1 MNEIPKT
8 DQWLL
13 SGDCSICRRRK
24 YCSKPCKLRKQR
36 RDAEFGLMVAEAMVK
51 VMFGKR

>member
-13 SGDCSICRRRK
+13 LGDCSICRRRK
-24 YCSKPCKLRKQR
+24 YCSKPCTKGKR
-36 RDAEFGLMVAEAMVK
+36 RRNAEFGAMVAEAMIK
-51 VMFGKR
+51 VMTGK